1 LPFCA
6 ASFDTVV
13 STFPTPYIAQSAAL
27 RETARV
33 LRPGGRLVVVGLL
46 VQRERRWSVM
56 PFNLA
61 TPSEPGIEACRSL
74 AESAGLSVRLIS
86 RYDPPTRVP
95 VFVAERGHDPLP

>member
-1 LPFCA
+1 
-6 ASFDTVV
+6 
-13 STFPTPYIAQSAAL
+13 
-27 RETARV
+27 
-33 LRPGGRLVVVGLL
+33 
-46 VQRERRWSVM
+46 VM